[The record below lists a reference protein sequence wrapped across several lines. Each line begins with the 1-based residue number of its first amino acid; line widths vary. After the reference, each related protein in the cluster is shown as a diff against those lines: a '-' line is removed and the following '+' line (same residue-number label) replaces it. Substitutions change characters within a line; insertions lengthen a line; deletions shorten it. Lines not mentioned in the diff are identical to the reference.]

1 MTTIEEEVYILEEK
15 PIFSEDVLKHKK
27 AGKKKLITKIASF
40 LRELE
45 TNPTS
50 GTGQVEQLKHYG
62 ERSVWSRR
70 IDQKHRLIYEVFEE
84 EKRIELLSAYGHY
97 DSE

>member
-1 MTTIEEEVYILEEK
+1 MEEELYILEEK
-15 PIFSEDVLKHKK
+15 PIFSEDVL
-27 AGKKKLITKIASF
+27 KIASF

-97 DSE
+97 DSK

>member
-27 AGKKKLITKIASF
+27 AGKKKLIIKIASF

-70 IDQKHRLIYEVFEE
+70 IDQ
-84 EKRIELLSAYGHY
+84 
-97 DSE
+97 